1 MGPFDQIGKNRFGAT
16 VRIDH
21 DGKLAEH
28 GSRVKRATMGV
39 RTRRPRPQP
48 GHTLTDQLPES
59 GFPSGVGTP
68 SITVFVLLLL
78 HAGLCVL
85 LLDGRGS
92 GTVSAAIAESQAQL
106 VRDAGSAVGA
116 SASQGIA
123 DLRAVTAV
131 AAATPEELLTRL
143 LQNGNWRGAA
153 VLDARTRALVASRG
167 EPVSVQSVPKAVTG
181 TIVTPVVGGDGALRV
196 VVAEA
201 LPGGTVLVAARGT
214 RLPDATPGGDLRAA
228 LLLTTGDGKV
238 VDARGTRPDKADEDV
253 NRLVALAS
261 AAGAAGERGTL
272 TGRTVAGQKGGAE
285 EPTVV
290 YSPVS
295 SAQVNGTLGLAVVS
309 VVHAPV
315 TEAGPGG
322 NGLVPAVALGCV
334 AAFGFLL
341 VRRVLVAPVRRLR
354 VDAISVADGRLMT
367 THVRRSRIREVDRI
381 AAAFEHCRSELGG
394 EPERAGRHKRTG
406 MAPWLAIGLT
416 TVAVLGWS
424 AGVAFTVGSREVAVP
439 DTVVSSIRDQTTAA
453 TEALRRSLNDGLA
466 DLTSLAGG
474 GRPEQVRSSLDE
486 LFAGQSRYRSVYLV
500 DDAGRATSVVGREP
514 LRTAEPLPAEPG
526 LNLRRAGAPVP
537 VLFANAPLPNG
548 QALVGEFDL
557 DHIARLLGRAPGSVQ
572 LVDSGLRTIAATEGF
587 IAFADLSVELRDSAI
602 ESGGGRPVARTQEG
616 TNGQAVIVS
625 APLRGGASG
634 KLGWKV
640 VAEQPVTDL
649 ALPGNETRRNAM
661 VAALVAALLAL
672 LLFGWQYLLLIRP
685 LRRVAGAADEI
696 AAGRYDSVVYP
707 QHQDQIGTIAS
718 CLEICRQAMTEG
730 VRRLGGARRPSG
742 AATDATE
749 LIAVVPPAPPAP
761 PRGRGQARR
770 PTTRRA
776 TRPAPSPAR
785 RGR

>member
-1 MGPFDQIGKNRFGAT
+1 
-16 VRIDH
+16 
-21 DGKLAEH
+21 
-28 GSRVKRATMGV
+28 MGV
-39 RTRRPRPQP
+39 RTRRPRRPQP
-48 GHTLTDQLPES
+48 GHTLSDQLPES
-59 GFPSGVGTP
+59 GFPSGISTP
-68 SITVFVLLLL
+68 SITVFALLLL
-78 HAGLCVL
+78 HAGLCAL
-85 LLDGRGS
+85 LLDGSGS
-92 GTVSAAIAESQAQL
+92 GTVSGAIAESQAQL

-131 AAATPEELLTRL
+131 PAATPEDLLTRL
-143 LQNGNWRGAA
+143 LRNGNWRGAA

-167 EPVSVQSVPKAVTG
+167 EPVSVQSLPKTVTS
-181 TIVTPVVGGDGALRV
+181 TTVTPVVGGDGTLRV

-201 LPGGTVLVAARGT
+201 LPDAKLLVAARGT
-214 RLPDATPGGDLRAA
+214 RLPDATPGGDLRET
-228 LLLTTGDGKV
+228 LLLTTSNGQVIDS
-238 VDARGTRPDKADEDV
+238 RGTPPDKADKDV

-261 AAGAAGERGTL
+261 AAGAAGEKGNL
-272 TGRTVAGQKGGAE
+272 TGRTVTGPKGRVE
-285 EPTVV
+285 QPTVV

-309 VVHAPV
+309 VVRAPV
-315 TEAGPGG
+315 TAAGPGG
-322 NGLVPAVALGCV
+322 NGLVPAIALGCV

-341 VRRVLVAPVRRLR
+341 IRRVLVTPVRRLR
-354 VDAISVADGRLMT
+354 ADAISVADGRLMT
-367 THVRRSRIREVDRI
+367 TRVRRSRTREVDRI

-394 EPERAGRHKRTG
+394 EPERGGERKRTG
-406 MAPWLAIGLT
+406 MATWLAIGLT

-424 AGVAFTVGSREVAVP
+424 AGVVYTIGSQDVAVP
-439 DTVVSSIRDQTTAA
+439 DMVVSSIRNQTTAA

-474 GRPEQVRSSLDE
+474 SKPDEVRSSLDE
-486 LFAGQSRYRSVYLV
+486 LIAGQSRYRSVYLA
-500 DDAGRATSVVGREP
+500 DEAGRATSVAGREP
-514 LRTAEPLPAEPG
+514 LRTTEPLPDEPG
-526 LNLRRAGAPVP
+526 LSLRRAGAPVP
-537 VLFANAPLPNG
+537 VLFAYAPLANG

-572 LVDSGLRTIAATEGF
+572 LVDNGLRTIAATDGF

-602 ESGGGRPVARTQEG
+602 ESGSGRPVAHTQEG
-616 TNGQAVIVS
+616 TNGRAVIVS

-640 VAEQPVTDL
+640 VAEQPVADL
-649 ALPGNETRRNAM
+649 ALPGNEMRRNAM

-685 LRRVAGAADEI
+685 LRAVAAAADDI
-696 AAGRYDSVVYP
+696 VAGRYKSVVYP

-730 VRRLGGARRPSG
+730 VRRLGGSRRPSG

-749 LIAVVPPAPPAP
+749 LIAVVPPAPP
-761 PRGRGQARR
+761 RGSRGQARR
-770 PTTRRA
+770 PTTRKA
-776 TRPAPSPAR
+776 TRPTPSPAR

>member
-1 MGPFDQIGKNRFGAT
+1 
-16 VRIDH
+16 
-21 DGKLAEH
+21 
-28 GSRVKRATMGV
+28 MGV

-59 GFPSGVGTP
+59 GFPAGVGTP
-68 SITVFVLLLL
+68 SVTVFALLLL
-78 HAGLCVL
+78 HAGLCAVL
-85 LLDGRGS
+85 LGGSGS

-123 DLRAVTAV
+123 DLRAATAV
-131 AAATPEELLTRL
+131 PAATPEDLLTRL

-153 VLDARTRALVASRG
+153 VLDARTRGLVASRG
-167 EPVSVQSVPKAVTG
+167 EPVSVQSVPKTVTS
-181 TIVTPVVGGDGALRV
+181 TTVTPVVGGDGALRV

-201 LPGGTVLVAARGT
+201 LPDGQVLVAARGT
-214 RLPDATPGGDLRAA
+214 RLPDATSGGGRRAA

-238 VDARGTRPDKADEDV
+238 IDARGTPPGKADRDV

-261 AAGAAGERGTL
+261 AAGAAGEKGNL
-272 TGRTVAGQKGGAE
+272 TGRTVTGPKGGVE
-285 EPTVV
+285 QPTVV

-295 SAQVNGTLGLAVVS
+295 SAQVSGTLGLTVVS
-309 VVHAPV
+309 VVRAPV
-315 TEAGPGG
+315 TAAGPGG

-334 AAFGFLL
+334 AAFGLLL

-354 VDAISVADGRLMT
+354 ADAIAVADGRLMT
-367 THVRRSRIREVDRI
+367 THVRRSRTREVDRI
-381 AAAFEHCRSELGG
+381 AAAFEHCRAELGG
-394 EPERAGRHKRTG
+394 EPERAGGRRRAG
-406 MAPWLAIGLT
+406 LAPALAIGLT

-424 AGVAFTVGSREVAVP
+424 AGVAFTVGSRDVAVP

-474 GRPEQVRSSLDE
+474 GKPGEVRSSLDE

-500 DDAGRATSVVGREP
+500 DEAGRATSVVGREP

-572 LVDSGLRTIAATEGF
+572 LVDNGLRTIAATEGF

-616 TNGQAVIVS
+616 TTGRAVIVS

-640 VAEQPVTDL
+640 VAEQPVTEL
-649 ALPGNETRRNAM
+649 ALPGNELRRNAM

-685 LRRVAGAADEI
+685 LRRVAAAADEI
-696 AAGRYDSVVYP
+696 VAGRYGSVVYP
-707 QHQDQIGTIAS
+707 QHQDQVGTIAS
-718 CLEICRQAMTEG
+718 CLEICRQAMTDG

-749 LIAVVPPAPPAP
+749 LIAVVPPAPPAAP
-761 PRGRGQARR
+761 SRGRGQARPR
-770 PTTRRA
+770 STRKA